1 MAGGQDIDGVL
12 EKLVKD
18 VEAAVHSL
26 YRGEVRQMTAK
37 ARTDRLLKTARERLT
52 ALIPVAAA
60 PAATAAAA
68 ATGAPSPRPSV
79 AAPVVAGAAAGWSR
93 EDGEA
98 VLKCI
103 MSWLPVG
110 PPTTAD
116 PASKCIPAAR
126 ELLPTWGQRE
136 RARDAVR
143 RISQP

>member
-1 MAGGQDIDGVL
+1 MAGGQDIDRVL

-18 VEAAVHSL
+18 VEAAVHAL
-26 YRGEVRQMTAK
+26 YRGDVRQVTAK
-37 ARTDRLLKTARERLT
+37 ARTDTLLKSARQRL
-52 ALIPVAAA
+52 AELLPSDAAPGGAAA
-60 PAATAAAA
+60 PVVGTL
-68 ATGAPSPRPSV
+68 SPRPSV

-98 VLKCI
+98 VLRCI
-103 MSWLPVG
+103 MAWLPVG

-116 PASKCIPAAR
+116 PASRCIPAAR

-136 RARDAVR
+136 RAREAVR

>member
-1 MAGGQDIDGVL
+1 MTGAQDVDGVL
-12 EKLVKD
+12 ERLVKD

-37 ARTDRLLKTARERLT
+37 ARTDTLLQTARERLAT
-52 ALIPVAAA
+52 LISPA
-60 PAATAAAA
+60 PAPAP

-110 PPTTAD
+110 PPATTD

-136 RARDAVR
+136 RAREAVR